1 MTQIAQALTRIFDRH
16 RIVFWYDVKRE
27 LRAEFDAL
35 ALPGIEKI
43 VLGNNQFGVK
53 YRILREA
60 PERKFLLYHAGP
72 PPENLDNWLLDVEL
86 AHGSFRADQIALWAS
101 ELGLGPEFTPVI
113 GPHAEFFQAGRRRE
127 ALRALLRGDDSP
139 RQVRLKM
146 LAVCASAEPRLDDI
160 LENLLAELAAAR
172 DDRIKL
178 VGRCALDGFLWDELG
193 RAYGYASATP
203 SVRDFAIAL
212 FKSCYAMG
220 LSEPAD
226 LNTESLVFLR
236 RWKDSVRHHA
246 AFETLSAQCAG
257 ILGIEQDLLKRDYRV
272 LADLDLFEL
281 IDRKILS
288 ELARDV
294 AAKTLP
300 ANACETLI
308 RGRRGSH
315 WYAGVQHEYEAIG
328 AAAQFLQALAV
339 VDLTLH
345 SLVQGIERYTGSWYR
360 LDQLYRQ
367 VISHARRSGQ
377 PTLLAPVVDQVES
390 LYTNNFVLAVNDR
403 WQAAVDASEHWD
415 APPVLRQ
422 SEFYEKR
429 VRPFLRRG
437 NKVCVVVSDALRYEI
452 GEELLGLIR
461 QEDRYEATLEPALT
475 GLPSYTQLG
484 MAALLPHDALS
495 LSGDATG
502 TALVD
507 DASSA
512 GTENRRK
519 ILDATLPG
527 RATAIR
533 AEDLLALGKEES
545 RAMIRDHEVVYVYH
559 NRIDATGDKRATEDQ
574 VFEAVDA
581 TLAELVRIVKK
592 LANANA
598 NNLLVTSDHGFLYQQ
613 RELDESDFASQE
625 PIGAEITARNR
636 RFVLGRGLVQTA
648 SFKRFTAADTGLAGD
663 IEMLIPKS
671 INRLRVQGA
680 GSRYVH
686 GGTALQ
692 EVIIPV
698 LQINKKRQSDIAN
711 VEVEILR
718 SGTSVISTGQLV
730 VAFYQVEPVTDKVQP
745 RTLRAGLYTR
755 AGGLI
760 SDQHELV
767 FDLAAEA
774 PRERERRVQ
783 FVLTQ
788 QAAAANG
795 QEVILRLEERV
806 PDTGYYREYATARY
820 VLRRSFTSDFDL

>member
-1 MTQIAQALTRIFDRH
+1 MAG
-16 RIVFWYDVKRE
+16 KR
-27 LRAEFDAL
+27 
-35 ALPGIEKI
+35 
-43 VLGNNQFGVK
+43 
-53 YRILREA
+53 
-60 PERKFLLYHAGP
+60 
-72 PPENLDNWLLDVEL
+72 W
-86 AHGSFRADQIALWAS
+86 
-101 ELGLGPEFTPVI
+101 
-113 GPHAEFFQAGRRRE
+113 
-127 ALRALLRGDDSP
+127 
-139 RQVRLKM
+139 
-146 LAVCASAEPRLDDI
+146 
-160 LENLLAELAAAR
+160 
-172 DDRIKL
+172 
-178 VGRCALDGFLWDELG
+178 
-193 RAYGYASATP
+193 
-203 SVRDFAIAL
+203 
-212 FKSCYAMG
+212 
-220 LSEPAD
+220 
-226 LNTESLVFLR
+226 
-236 RWKDSVRHHA
+236 
-246 AFETLSAQCAG
+246 
-257 ILGIEQDLLKRDYRV
+257 
-272 LADLDLFEL
+272 
-281 IDRKILS
+281 
-288 ELARDV
+288 
-294 AAKTLP
+294 
-300 ANACETLI
+300 
-308 RGRRGSH
+308 
-315 WYAGVQHEYEAIG
+315 
-328 AAAQFLQALAV
+328 
-339 VDLTLH
+339 
-345 SLVQGIERYTGSWYR
+345 
-360 LDQLYRQ
+360 
-367 VISHARRSGQ
+367 
-377 PTLLAPVVDQVES
+377 
-390 LYTNNFVLAVNDR
+390 
-403 WQAAVDASEHWD
+403 DASEHWD

-461 QEDRYEATLEPALT
+461 QEDRYEATLEPAAT

-484 MAALLPHDALS
+484 MAAAAARCARFPAMPR
-495 LSGDATG
+495 ARR
-502 TALVD
+502 LVD

-698 LQINKKRQSDIAN
+698 LQINKNRQSDIAN

>member
-1 MTQIAQALTRIFDRH
+1 MSQIETALTKIFERH
-16 RIVFWYDVKRE
+16 RIVFWYDAKRE

-35 ALPGIEKI
+35 ALPGVEKI

-53 YRILREA
+53 HRILREA
-60 PERKFLLYHAGP
+60 PERKFLLYQEGP
-72 PPENLDNWLLDVEL
+72 PPEHLDNWLLDVEL
-86 AHGSFRADQIALWAS
+86 AHGSFSADQASLWAG
-101 ELGLGPEFTPVI
+101 ELGLGPEFVAVI
-113 GPHAEFFQAGRRRE
+113 NSHAEFFQAGRRRE
-127 ALRALLRGDDSP
+127 ALKVALRGDDSP
-139 RQVRLKM
+139 RQVQLKM
-146 LAVCASAEPRLDDI
+146 LAVCAGAEPRIDDI
-160 LENLLAELAAAR
+160 LENLLAELATGR

-178 VGRCALDGFLWDELG
+178 IARCGLDRFLWDELG
-193 RAYGYASATP
+193 RAYGYASDTP
-203 SVRDFAIAL
+203 GMRDFTLSL
-212 FKSCYAMG
+212 FKSCYALG
-220 LSEPAD
+220 LGEPAA
-226 LNTESLVFLR
+226 LNTESLVFLK

-246 AFETLSAQCAG
+246 AFEALSEQCAG
-257 ILGIEQDLLKRDYRV
+257 VLGVEQDLLKRDYRK

-288 ELARDV
+288 ELVRDV

-300 ANACETLI
+300 ANACEALI
-308 RGRRGSH
+308 RERRESH
-315 WYAGVQHEYEAIG
+315 WYGRVQHEYEAIG
-328 AAAQFLQALAV
+328 AAAQFLQALATM
-339 VDLTLH
+339 DLTLH
-345 SLVQGIERYTGSWYR
+345 SLAGGIERYTGAWYR

-367 VISHARRSGQ
+367 VMTHARRSGQ
-377 PTLLAPVVDQVES
+377 PTLLVPVVDQVES
-390 LYTNNFVLAVNDR
+390 LYTNNFVLVINDR
-403 WQAAVDASEHWD
+403 WQTAVDESERWD
-415 APPVLRQ
+415 PSGLRQ

-429 VRPFLRRG
+429 VRPFLRKG
-437 NKVCVVVSDALRYEI
+437 NKVCVVVSDGLRYEI

-461 QEDRYEATLEPALT
+461 QEDRYDATIESALT

-507 DASSA
+507 DGSSA

-519 ILDATLPG
+519 ILDAALPG

-545 RAMIRDHEVVYVYH
+545 RALIRDHEVVYVYH
-559 NRIDATGDKRATEDQ
+559 NRIDAAGDKRATEDQ

-598 NNLLVTSDHGFLYQQ
+598 SNMLVTSDHGFLYQQ

-625 PIGAEITARNR
+625 PVGAEITARNR

-648 SFKRFTAADTGLAGD
+648 SFKRFTAADVGLAGD

-686 GGTALQ
+686 GGAALQ
-692 EVIIPV
+692 ELVIPI
-698 LQINKKRQSDIAN
+698 LQINKKRQSDIAS
-711 VEVEILR
+711 VQVEILR

-730 VAFYQVEPVTDKVQP
+730 VSFYQTEAVSDKVQP

-755 AGGLI
+755 GGDLI
-760 SDQHELV
+760 SDQHELA
-767 FDLAAEA
+767 FDFAAEA

-788 QAAAANG
+788 RAAAANG
-795 QEVILRLEERV
+795 QEVILRLEEKV

-820 VLRRSFTSDFDL
+820 VLRRSFTSDFDF

>member
-1 MTQIAQALTRIFDRH
+1 MSEIKTALSKVFDRH
-16 RIVFWYDVKRE
+16 RIVFWYDAKRE
-27 LRAEFDAL
+27 LRGEFDAVE
-35 ALPGIEKI
+35 LPGVEKI

-53 YRILREA
+53 HRILREA
-60 PERKFLLYHAGP
+60 PERKFLLYHEGP
-72 PPENLDNWLLDVEL
+72 PPEHLDNWLLDVEL
-86 AHGSFRADQIALWAS
+86 AHGSFRADQASLWAG
-101 ELGLGPEFTPVI
+101 ELGLGPEFVAVI
-113 GPHAEFFQAGRRRE
+113 NSHAEYFQAGRRRE
-127 ALRALLRGDDSP
+127 ALKATLRGDDTP

-146 LAVCASAEPRLDDI
+146 LAVCAGAEPRIDDI

-172 DDRIKL
+172 DDKIKL
-178 VGRCALDGFLWDELG
+178 IARCSLDGFLWDELG
-193 RAYGYASATP
+193 RAYGYASESP
-203 SVRDFAIAL
+203 GVRDFALGL
-212 FKSCYAMG
+212 FKSCYALG
-220 LSEPAD
+220 LGEPAA
-226 LNTESLVFLR
+226 LNTESLVFLK

-246 AFETLSAQCAG
+246 AFETLSEQCAG
-257 ILGIEQDLLKRDYRV
+257 VLGIEQDLLKRDYRK

-288 ELARDV
+288 ELVRDV

-308 RGRRGSH
+308 RARRGSH
-315 WYAGVQHEYEAIG
+315 WYGKVQHEYEAVG
-328 AAAQFLQALAV
+328 AAAQFLQALAAM
-339 VDLTLH
+339 DLTLH
-345 SLVQGIERYTGSWYR
+345 SLAGGIERYTGAWYR

-367 VISHARRSGQ
+367 VITHARRSGQ
-377 PTLLAPVVDQVES
+377 PTLLAPIVDQVES
-390 LYTNNFVLAVNDR
+390 LYTNNFVLTINDR
-403 WQAAVDASEHWD
+403 WQAAVDASARWE

-422 SEFYEKR
+422 SEFYEKQ
-429 VRPFLRRG
+429 VRPFLRKG
-437 NKVCVVVSDALRYEI
+437 NKVCVVVSDGLRYEI

-461 QEDRYEATLEPALT
+461 QEDRYDATLEPALT

-495 LSGDATG
+495 LSGDAAG

-519 ILDATLPG
+519 ILDAALPG

-545 RAMIRDHEVVYVYH
+545 RALIRDHEVVYVYH

-574 VFEAVDA
+574 VFEAADA

-598 NNLLVTSDHGFLYQQ
+598 NNLLVTTDHGFLYQQ
-613 RELDESDFASQE
+613 RELDDSDFASQE

-648 SFKRFTAADTGLAGD
+648 SFKRFTAADVGLAGD

-686 GGTALQ
+686 GGAALQ
-692 EVIIPV
+692 EVVIPI
-698 LQINKKRQSDIAN
+698 LQINKKRQSDITN

-718 SGTSVISTGQLV
+718 SGTSVISTGQLAV
-730 VAFYQVEPVTDKVQP
+730 SFYQVEPVTDKVQP

-755 AGGLI
+755 GGGLI
-760 SDQHELV
+760 SDRHELA
-767 FDLAAEA
+767 FDFTAEA

-788 QAAAANG
+788 GAAAANG
-795 QEVILRLEERV
+795 QEVILRLEEKV

-820 VLRRSFTSDFDL
+820 VLRRSFASDFDF